1 MTLTSAHAAL
11 AVDFYLHWSSDMSE
25 RIIAGIDVGTYQV
38 KVVIVRVSKDK
49 KERTLP
55 QIIGTG
61 YAESR
66 GLRNGYIINETDVV
80 RSVRSAVAQ
89 AEKAAGVEVK
99 KAYVAMGGIGIDE
112 ITSRG
117 EVITSRAD
125 SEITPIDLEKAMQDS
140 EERIMEHIPNRKILH
155 AIPLGYKVDGE
166 LVLGKPHGMKG
177 TKLEVESLFIT
188 TFEQHLNDLIN
199 AIESTGIVVEDIMAS
214 PLAASFVMLTK
225 AQKRAGCV
233 LANIGAETVSIVV
246 FENSTPVS
254 VKVFPIG
261 SNDITNDI
269 ALGLKIP
276 LEEAEKIKR
285 GGMSSTN
292 YSKRKLDEIIAARL
306 TDIFELI
313 DTHLKKI
320 KRDGLLP
327 AGVIITGGGS
337 GVASIQDLAKASLKL
352 PSRIATLDPGQNGKI
367 RDASW
372 AVAYG
377 LCMWG
382 ASDISEESGINIA
395 KHTGNTLLS
404 WLSQFLP

>member
-1 MTLTSAHAAL
+1 
-11 AVDFYLHWSSDMSE
+11 MSE
-25 RIIAGIDVGTYQV
+25 KIIAGIDIGTYQV
-38 KVVIVRVSKDK
+38 KVVIVKCAKKKKD
-49 KERTLP
+49 RSLP

-80 RSVRSAVAQ
+80 RSVRSAVLQ
-89 AEKAAGVEVK
+89 AEKAAGVEIK
-99 KAYVAMGGIGIDE
+99 RAYVSTNSVGLDE
-112 ITSRG
+112 LHSHG

-125 SEITPIDLEKAMQDS
+125 SEIAQVDLDKAMQDS
-140 EERIMEHIPNRKILH
+140 EERILEQIPNRRILH
-155 AIPLGYKVDGE
+155 AIPLSYTIDGE
-166 LVLGKPHGMKG
+166 KVLGRPHGMKG

-188 TFEQHLNDLIN
+188 TFEQHLNDLIS
-199 AIESTGIVVEDIMAS
+199 AIESIGVVVEDVMAA

-246 FENSTPVS
+246 FENNTPVS
-254 VKVFPIG
+254 LKVFPIG

-285 GGMSSTN
+285 GGLSSAN

-313 DTHLKKI
+313 DSHLKKI
-320 KRDGLLP
+320 RRDGLLP
-327 AGVIITGGGS
+327 AGIVITGGGS
-337 GVASIQDLAKASLKL
+337 GLATVQDLAKASLRL
-352 PSRIATLDPGQNGKI
+352 PSRIATLDPGQNGKV

-372 AVAYG
+372 AVSYG

-382 ASDISEESGINIA
+382 ASDDEEESTIGVA
-395 KHTGNTLLS
+395 KKAKSSILE
-404 WLSQFLP
+404 WVSQFLP

>member
-1 MTLTSAHAAL
+1 
-11 AVDFYLHWSSDMSE
+11 MSE
-25 RIIAGIDVGTYQV
+25 RIIAGIDIGTYQV
-38 KVVIVRVSKDK
+38 KVVIVSCPKDK
-49 KERTLP
+49 NDRSLP

-66 GLRNGYIINETDVV
+66 GMRNGYIINDTDVL
-80 RSVRSAVAQ
+80 RSVKSAILQ
-89 AEKAAGVEVK
+89 AEKAAGAEIK
-99 KAYVAMGGIGIDE
+99 RAYLSISSVGLDE
-112 ITSRG
+112 MFSHG
-117 EVITSRAD
+117 EVITTRAD
-125 SEITPIDLEKAMQDS
+125 SEIIQADLDKAMQDS
-140 EERIMEHIPNRKILH
+140 EERIQEQIPNRKILH
-155 AIPLGYKVDGE
+155 AIPLSYQIDGE
-166 LVLGKPHGMKG
+166 PVLGRPHGMKG

-188 TFEQHLNDLIN
+188 TYEQHLHDLVG
-199 AIESTGIVVEDIMAS
+199 AIENLGVTVEDVMAG

-246 FENSTPVS
+246 FENSTPIS
-254 VKVFPIG
+254 LKIFPIG

-276 LEEAEKIKR
+276 LEEAEKLKR
-285 GGMSSTN
+285 GGMSSAT
-292 YSKRKLDEIIAARL
+292 YSKRKLEEIISARL
-306 TDIFELI
+306 SDIFELI
-313 DTHLKKI
+313 DAHLKTI

-337 GVASIQDLAKASLKL
+337 GLATVQDLAKAALRL
-352 PSRIATLDPGQNGKI
+352 PAKTATLDPGQNGKI

-382 ASDISEESGINIA
+382 AHDTDEETGLGIA
-395 KHTGNTLLS
+395 KQAQHSLFE
-404 WLSQFLP
+404 WLKQFLP

>member
-1 MTLTSAHAAL
+1 MG
-11 AVDFYLHWSSDMSE
+11 E
-25 RIIAGIDVGTYQV
+25 RIITGIDVGTYQV
-38 KVVIVRVSKDK
+38 KVVIVRVPKSQK
-49 KERTLP
+49 KERVLP

-66 GLRNGYIINETDVV
+66 GLRNGYIINESDVI

-89 AEKAAGVEVK
+89 AEKAAGVDVK
-99 KAYVAMGGIGIDE
+99 RAYVAMGGIGIDE

-117 EVITSRAD
+117 EVITTRAD
-125 SEITPIDLEKAMQDS
+125 SEITNIDIEKAIEDS
-140 EERIMEHIPNRKILH
+140 EERILEHIPNKKVLH
-155 AIPLGYKVDGE
+155 SIPLSYHIDGQ
-166 LVLGKPHGMKG
+166 LVLGKPQGMHG
-177 TKLEVESLFIT
+177 TKLEVDTLFIT
-188 TFEQHLNDLIN
+188 TFEQHLNDLVS
-199 AIESTGIVVEDIMAS
+199 AIESTGISVEGIMAS

-246 FENSTPVS
+246 FENSIPIS
-254 VKVFPIG
+254 LKVFPIG

-285 GGMSSTN
+285 GGMSSTS
-292 YSKRKLDEIIAARL
+292 YSKRKLDEIIVARL

-313 DTHLKKI
+313 DAHLKTI

-327 AGVIITGGGS
+327 AGIIITGGGS
-337 GVASIQDLAKASLKL
+337 GLATIQDLARAALRL
-352 PSRIATLDPGQNGKI
+352 PSRIATLDPGQNGKM

-382 ASDISEESGINIA
+382 ASGDEEESPVGIPKKT
-395 KHTGNTLLS
+395 KHSILD
-404 WLSQFLP
+404 WISQFLP

>member
-1 MTLTSAHAAL
+1 M
-11 AVDFYLHWSSDMSE
+11 SD
-25 RIIAGIDVGTYQV
+25 RIITGIDVGTYQV
-38 KVVIVRVSKDK
+38 KVVIVRVTKNK
-49 KERTLP
+49 GERSLP

-66 GLRNGYIINETDVV
+66 GLRNGYIINDTDVI

-89 AEKAAGVEVK
+89 AEKAAGVDVK
-99 KAYVAMGGIGIDE
+99 RAYVAMGGIGIDE

-125 SEITPIDLEKAMQDS
+125 SEITHVDLEKAMQDS
-140 EERIMEHIPNRKILH
+140 EERILENIPNRKILH
-155 AIPLGYKVDGE
+155 AIPLSYRIDGE
-166 LVLGKPHGMKG
+166 LVLGKPQGMRG

-188 TFEQHLNDLIN
+188 TFEQHLNDLVT
-199 AIESTGIVVEDIMAS
+199 AIENTGIAVEDIMAS
-214 PLAASFVMLTK
+214 SLAASFVMLTK

-246 FENSTPVS
+246 FENSTPIS
-254 VKVFPIG
+254 IKVFPLG

-285 GGMSSTN
+285 GGMSSAN

-313 DTHLKKI
+313 QAHLKKI
-320 KRDGLLP
+320 QRDGLLP
-327 AGVIITGGGS
+327 AGIIITGGGS
-337 GVASIQDLAKASLKL
+337 GVATIQDLARAALKL

-372 AVAYG
+372 AVSYG

-382 ASDISEESGINIA
+382 ASDEEEGNSVGIARKTKN
-395 KHTGNTLLS
+395 S
-404 WLSQFLP
+404 VVQWFSQFLP

>member
-1 MTLTSAHAAL
+1 M
-11 AVDFYLHWSSDMSE
+11 SD

-38 KVVIVRVSKDK
+38 KVVVVKVAKKKDGG
-49 KERTLP
+49 RSLP

-80 RSVRSAVAQ
+80 RSVRSAVMQ
-89 AEKAAGVEVK
+89 AEKAAGVPIK
-99 KAYVAMGGIGIDE
+99 RAYLSTGSVGVDE
-112 ITSRG
+112 LYSHG

-125 SEITPIDLEKAMQDS
+125 SEITQVDIDKAMQDA
-140 EERIMEHIPNRKILH
+140 EERIMEQIPNRRILH
-155 AIPLGYKVDGE
+155 AIPLTFTVDNE
-166 LVLGKPHGMKG
+166 KVLGRPHGMKG
-177 TKLEVESLFIT
+177 TKLEVDALFIT
-188 TFEQHLNDLIN
+188 TFEQHLNDLVS
-199 AIESTGIVVEDIMAS
+199 AIESIGVSVEDVMVA

-246 FENSTPVS
+246 FENNTPVS
-254 VKVFPIG
+254 LKIFPIG

-285 GGMSSTN
+285 GGMSSAN

-306 TDIFELI
+306 SDIFELI
-313 DTHLKKI
+313 DAHLKKI

-327 AGVIITGGGS
+327 AGIVITGGGS
-337 GVASIQDLAKASLKL
+337 GIATIQDLAKASLRL

-367 RDASW
+367 KDASW

-382 ASDISEESGINIA
+382 ASDSEEETPIGMA
-395 KHTGNTLLS
+395 KKAKS
-404 WLSQFLP
+404 SIIEWISQFLP

>member
-1 MTLTSAHAAL
+1 M
-11 AVDFYLHWSSDMSE
+11 SD
-25 RIIAGIDVGTYQV
+25 RIITGIDVGTFQV
-38 KVVIVRVSKDK
+38 KVVIVRVQKKDN
-49 KERTLP
+49 EQSLP

-66 GLRNGYIINETDVV
+66 GLRNGYIINDADVI
-80 RSVRSAVAQ
+80 RSVRSAITQ

-99 KAYVAMGGIGIDE
+99 RAYVAIGGIGIDE

-125 SEITPIDLEKAMQDS
+125 SEITQHDIEKATQDS
-140 EERIMEHIPNRKILH
+140 EDRIIEHIPNRKILH
-155 AIPLGYKVDGE
+155 AIPLSFHIDNE
-166 LVLGKPHGMKG
+166 LVLGKPHGMHG

-188 TFEQHLNDLIN
+188 TFEQHLSDLVN
-199 AIESTGIVVEDIMAS
+199 AIESLGIVVEDVMAS
-214 PLAASFVMLTK
+214 PLSASFVMLTK

-233 LANIGAETVSIVV
+233 LTNIGAETVSIAV
-246 FENSTPVS
+246 FENNVPIS

-261 SNDITNDI
+261 SSDITNDI

-276 LEEAEKIKR
+276 LDEAEKIKR

-313 DTHLKKI
+313 DAHLKKI

-337 GVASIQDLAKASLKL
+337 SITSIQDLARATLRL
-352 PSRIATLDPGQNGKI
+352 PSKVATLDPGQNGKVK
-367 RDASW
+367 DASW

-377 LCMWG
+377 LCIWG
-382 ASDISEESGINIA
+382 SSDDPQTNAIA
-395 KHTGNTLLS
+395 IARQTKNSILG
-404 WLSQFLP
+404 WFSQFLP